1 MFFIAFTAY
10 QAYTCSST
18 TFLVILCPLRRCRF
32 SFSFFHQNEPS
43 YKFSLPPCSVCNTF
57 LQLCA
62 AYNYII
68 QLKSWQCKRAARVG
82 KCQWTIQLK
91 VTHTLISEW
100 TRENGIFAYHIPV
113 TQLANLSPD
122 QECIYFLGPETRPFA
137 ATYFPRIQYT
147 HLFYE

>member
-10 QAYTCSST
+10 DAYISSST

-32 SFSFFHQNEPS
+32 SFSFFHQIEPS

-82 KCQWTIQLK
+82 KRQWTIQLK
-91 VTHTLISEW
+91 VTHTLISKWYKRERYIRLSY
-100 TRENGIFAYHIPV
+100 TRYS
-113 TQLANLSPD
+113 ANLTSSWSRMYILFMIGNASF
-122 QECIYFLGPETRPFA
+122 CCYIL
-137 ATYFPRIQYT
+137 PRIQYT
-147 HLFYE
+147 HLLCE